1 MSNKFS
7 EDDLEEVTLTWFED
21 LGFEVL
27 YGPEI
32 GPGELYAER
41 ESYEEVVL
49 WDRLYRASVIPL

>member
-27 YGPEI
+27 YGPESKSS
-32 GPGELYAER
+32 PYP
-41 ESYEEVVL
+41 VL
-49 WDRLYRASVIPL
+49 KS